1 VSGLDLVSGGAGFIG
16 SHLCEAL
23 LRAGRRVRVLD
34 DFSSGKLA
42 NLAAGQHGHRLEIME
57 GDAADAAT
65 AASACAGAERIFH
78 CAARASVPWSFAH
91 PREALRAN
99 HGTTLAL
106 LDAAEAAGTRVFVFS
121 SSSAIY
127 GERPELPKR
136 EDQAPDPRSPYAE
149 HKLMGEAALRAAA
162 GRGIAAASLR
172 YFNVFGPRQDP
183 SSPYSG
189 VISIFARHAL
199 AGTRPTLYGDGGQ
212 TRDFVYVADVV
223 RANLLAAERAPLP
236 GGDPAPVINVGRGA
250 SLTILEL
257 WRQVCAAAG
266 RSPAP
271 EPEFAPARPGDVRD
285 SRADCARA
293 AALLG
298 WSAEVPLAE
307 GLRATLADAQ
317 EEP

>member
-1 VSGLDLVSGGAGFIG
+1 LDLVAGGAGFIG
-16 SHLCEAL
+16 SHLSAAL
-23 LRAGRRVRVLD
+23 LGAGRRVRVLD
-34 DFSSGKLA
+34 DFSSGKLV
-42 NLAAGQHGHRLEIME
+42 NLAAGQKGHRLEIME
-57 GDAADAAT
+57 GDAADPAT
-65 AASACAGAERIFH
+65 AAAACAGVERIFH
-78 CAARASVPWSFAH
+78 FAARASVPWSFSH

-106 LDAAEAAGTRVFVFS
+106 LAAATAAGSRAFVFS

-127 GERPELPKR
+127 GERPELPKQ
-136 EDQAPDPRSPYAE
+136 EDQEPDPRSPYAE
-149 HKLMGEAALRAAA
+149 HKLAGELALRAAA
-162 GRGIAAASLR
+162 QRGLAAVSLR

-236 GGDPAPVINVGRGA
+236 GADPAPALNVGRGE
-250 SLTILEL
+250 SVTILEL
-257 WRQVCAAAG
+257 WERVCAAAG

-271 EPEFAPARPGDVRD
+271 APEFAPSRPGDVRN
-285 SRADCARA
+285 SRSDCRRA
-293 AALLG
+293 AELLG
-298 WSAEVPLAE
+298 WRAGVPLSE

-317 EEP
+317 EEL